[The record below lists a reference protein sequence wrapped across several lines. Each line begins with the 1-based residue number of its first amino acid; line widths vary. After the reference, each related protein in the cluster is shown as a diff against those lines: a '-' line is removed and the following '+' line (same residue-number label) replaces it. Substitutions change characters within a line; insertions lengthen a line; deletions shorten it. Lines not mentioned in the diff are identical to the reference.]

1 MLRIGVALGDSD
13 LVLWPVQ
20 KIRSFMVYWLP
31 ALVWMVVIYSA
42 SSDPKSFQHSS
53 RIIEPIL
60 RWLFPHLSDQAVDG
74 IVFAVRKCAHVTEY
88 AILGLLFWRALRQ
101 PLRHE
106 SRPWRGSQARLAVLL
121 VALYAASDELHQ
133 LFVPNRQ
140 ASVLDVLL
148 DTSGAAIG
156 LLVFW
161 GVGKALKRW

>member
-1 MLRIGVALGDSD
+1 
-13 LVLWPVQ
+13 
-20 KIRSFMVYWLP
+20 MVYWLP

-42 SSDPKSFQHSS
+42 SSDQSSFQHSS

-60 RWLFPHLSDQAVDG
+60 RWFFPHLSDQTVDG

-88 AILGLLFWRALRQ
+88 AILALLFWRALRQ
-101 PLRHE
+101 PQRHE

-121 VALYAASDELHQ
+121 VAVYAASDELHQ
-133 LFVPNRQ
+133 LFVPSRQ

-156 LLVFW
+156 LLVLW
-161 GVGKALKRW
+161 GIGRALKRW